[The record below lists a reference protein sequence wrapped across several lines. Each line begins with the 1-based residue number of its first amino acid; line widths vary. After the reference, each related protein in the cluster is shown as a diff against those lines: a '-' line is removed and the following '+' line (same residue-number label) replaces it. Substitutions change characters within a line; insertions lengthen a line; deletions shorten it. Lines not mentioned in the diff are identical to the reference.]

1 MTPNE
6 FIAWKIN
13 SWSGYVPMML
23 RSEHASVHADGERL
37 ALDLAML
44 RQVSARRHAPHTLT
58 PEMAAWWRWIQAVAP
73 TYANHPRLNETANDA
88 ARKAATDN
96 RDRELSM
103 MKGKAA

>member
-1 MTPNE
+1 MSIDE
-6 FIAWKIN
+6 LLAYKIN

-23 RSEHASVHADGERL
+23 RSEHASVRAAGERL

-58 PEMAAWWRWIQAVAP
+58 PEMAAWWRWIQAIAP
-73 TYANHPRLNETANDA
+73 TYDNHARLNEAANDA
-88 ARKAATDN
+88 TRRAATDE